1 MATTA
6 QASKDRRMIRALKQW
21 LAPANPARELALIG
35 AEKRRREVREVARQI
50 RDELGLPPLPALDD

>member
-1 MATTA
+1 
-6 QASKDRRMIRALKQW
+6 MIRALKQW

-35 AEKRRREVREVARQI
+35 AEKRRRDVREVARQI